1 MLRRVATA
9 LKLGLDDDAIVWFE
23 PQWDESGEKPH
34 FVIFLPDHGIA
45 VAEVLSVRA
54 AKLLGVLRGR
64 LRAERDGEE
73 IDVEQPLAR
82 AERHA
87 EILRDRISRSPRL
100 LDRGLGVTPIAIF
113 ASLERESAGDKGL
126 DQLAGLDLA
135 GCLFREEIEAAVAGD
150 GTVLHRWFA
159 QTLGAA
165 SRSYDDL
172 VDVVRSVVQPDLII
186 SDQRADGQ
194 LSIFRATATGA
205 DVIRVMDRQQETLAR
220 SLGDGHRVVRGVAG
234 SGKTLILV
242 YRARRLAEA
251 FPQHTFLL
259 SCYNRSLA
267 SELRRSL
274 PTIRMSSSRPFTF
287 LSAARFATQDCS
299 DPLFGSD
306 DSGELRAAVGLE
318 ALEKGAL
325 TRYRAVFLDEA
336 QDLRTQRPPV
346 HHPSRGRALQRRPD
360 RRGCRAERL
369 PTGVQLEAGGRAGA
383 RSFEN
388 LRRNYRNTREVLE
401 LAHGFLVGEGV
412 DESSLD
418 FEDESVIVPP
428 EAAMRTGAPATVVL
442 CEEEELVA
450 RTLEVVH
457 QALAETT
464 APKTVGVLTMSNR
477 QAIDIERRLRVASI
491 EHFFVTDPQKKEN
504 RDHVDEAIDP
514 VILSTVYSA
523 KGMEFATVVLVCTP
537 RHGQEAE
544 ELRRSIYVGMTRATA
559 RLTVLAESSHPLAE
573 DLKAAAARRGRLKV
587 EADPSD
593 AA

>member
-1 MLRRVATA
+1 MN
-9 LKLGLDDDAIVWFE
+9 
-23 PQWDESGEKPH
+23 
-34 FVIFLPDHGIA
+34 
-45 VAEVLSVRA
+45 
-54 AKLLGVLRGR
+54 
-64 LRAERDGEE
+64 
-73 IDVEQPLAR
+73 
-82 AERHA
+82 
-87 EILRDRISRSPRL
+87 
-100 LDRGLGVTPIAIF
+100 
-113 ASLERESAGDKGL
+113 KGL

-267 SELRRSL
+267 SELRALLADHTNVVVETVHVLVGRA
-274 PTIRMSSSRPFTF
+274 IRDAG
-287 LSAARFATQDCS
+287 LS

-336 QDLRTQRPPV
+336 QDLGPN
-346 HHPSRGRALQRRPD
+346 ALRFIIRLADERFNDVLIVADAAQNVFRREFSWKQ
-360 RRGCRAERL
+360 A
-369 PTGVQLEAGGRAGA
+369 GVQAQGRS
-383 RSFEN
+383 RI

-523 KGMEFATVVLVCTP
+523 KGMEFPTVVLVCTP

-573 DLKAAAARRGRLKV
+573 DLKAAAAQRGRLKV